1 MLSVVSIPIEQ
12 LYLFLNTLYICI
24 VVSEYIPQMKEYWV
38 LLKAYQA
45 EVDCFLQTWYIN
57 ATCIE
62 LVWIS
67 LFYNTHKAA
76 IIFYQF
82 VKAQ

>member
-1 MLSVVSIPIEQ
+1 M
-12 LYLFLNTLYICI
+12 
-24 VVSEYIPQMKEYWV
+24 VSEHIPPSSNLSQMKEYWV

-45 EVDCFLQTWYIN
+45 EVDCFFLPAWYIN

-82 VKAQ
+82 VEAQ

>member
-1 MLSVVSIPIEQ
+1 M
-12 LYLFLNTLYICI
+12 
-24 VVSEYIPQMKEYWV
+24 VSEYIPPSSNLCQMKEFWV

-45 EVDCFLQTWYIN
+45 EVDCFLPTWYIN

-76 IIFYQF
+76 IISYQF
-82 VKAQ
+82 IKAK

>member
-1 MLSVVSIPIEQ
+1 
-12 LYLFLNTLYICI
+12 
-24 VVSEYIPQMKEYWV
+24 MKEFWV

-45 EVDCFLQTWYIN
+45 EVDCFLPTWYIN

-67 LFYNTHKAA
+67 LTYNVHTYGSYYILPICRGPIGA
-76 IIFYQF
+76 IC
-82 VKAQ
+82 